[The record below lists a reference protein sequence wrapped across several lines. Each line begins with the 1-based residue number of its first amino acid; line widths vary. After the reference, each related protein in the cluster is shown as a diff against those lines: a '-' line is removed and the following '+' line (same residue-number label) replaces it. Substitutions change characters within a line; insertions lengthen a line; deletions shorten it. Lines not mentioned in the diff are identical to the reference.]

1 VRSAFHLDTLVA
13 VAYICQSEKEILGVT
28 ARSTHPYADDKEA
41 FALFRRFTNS
51 EFTRLS
57 RLLHSLD
64 LAGHQTVYQQDAPAV
79 SFYLLKS
86 GTLSLQRCGEDGK
99 IHRLAIVPAGRSL
112 GRAALW
118 PEESRHPETALTL
131 EPCIL
136 LALVRQDFLMLQKK
150 EPALALKLLTAL
162 QQEIYQ
168 EWLDSRIEFHALT
181 ARLNQANILL

>member
-1 VRSAFHLDTLVA
+1 M
-13 VAYICQSEKEILGVT
+13 T